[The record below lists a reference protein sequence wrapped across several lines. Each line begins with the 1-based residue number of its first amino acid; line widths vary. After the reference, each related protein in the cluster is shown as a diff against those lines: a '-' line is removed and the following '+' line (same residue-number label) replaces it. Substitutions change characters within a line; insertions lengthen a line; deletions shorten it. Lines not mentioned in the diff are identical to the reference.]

1 MFLITHTRSV
11 DPSPQKNNP
20 KKKEGGGCDSGG
32 APSGVPPFPP
42 PPKKRT
48 PPKKRDQKQRKKGEK
63 KERGGGLDAPFV
75 WLSPGWHST
84 AIVLIPLVVFAHACE
99 LHPVSYVSFPCT
111 REKKKKRDEDTNE
124 WCSMRLTTHMN
135 ASTRNPLVAPLTL

>member
-11 DPSPQKNNP
+11 DPSPQK
-20 KKKEGGGCDSGG
+20 KKKWGGGCDSGG

-42 PPKKRT
+42 PQKKKKKKKRT
-48 PPKKRDQKQRKKGEK
+48 PPQKKKEK

-84 AIVLIPLVVFAHACE
+84 AIVLIPLWLFSTTHVNCIPSHTS
-99 LHPVSYVSFPCT
+99 HFPAPG
-111 REKKKKRDEDTNE
+111 KKKEKERDEDIYE

-135 ASTRNPLVAPLTL
+135 ASTRNPLVVTL